1 MFPSSIYILHT
12 GLCQHLVSILQSIE
26 QKHRAFPSI
35 SGFVPSITGGV
46 PINLEPK
53 KKKRKNGPRKRN
65 ANQRLFETAFPKQLG
80 DFLRLSFPPRSQ
92 ICMHDGGVR
101 QKGGKGTVPE
111 VVRVLRDQTKES
123 LGLIAQNVVW
133 PSRPFGFELQP
144 FLGPHVLLLLLV
156 LVYEE
161 PLQ

>member
-1 MFPSSIYILHT
+1 MQINVYLKQLFQNSLGTFSDFPSL
-12 GLCQHLVSILQSIE
+12 
-26 QKHRAFPSI
+26 RD
-35 SGFVPSITGGV
+35 
-46 PINLEPK
+46 
-53 KKKRKNGPRKRN
+53 PRYV
-65 ANQRLFETAFPKQLG
+65 
-80 DFLRLSFPPRSQ
+80 
-92 ICMHDGGVR
+92 CMMGVR
-101 QKGGKGTVPE
+101 QKGGKGTVPA
-111 VVRVLRDQTKES
+111 VVHVLRDQTKES

>member
-1 MFPSSIYILHT
+1 MQINVYLKQRFQNSFGTFSDFPSL
-12 GLCQHLVSILQSIE
+12 
-26 QKHRAFPSI
+26 RD
-35 SGFVPSITGGV
+35 
-46 PINLEPK
+46 
-53 KKKRKNGPRKRN
+53 PRYVCMM
-65 ANQRLFETAFPKQLG
+65 G
-80 DFLRLSFPPRSQ
+80 SQ
-92 ICMHDGGVR
+92 TEGE
-101 QKGGKGTVPE
+101 KGTVPE

-161 PLQ
+161 PLR